1 MEEVTWK
8 QGSVLLLRREMVK
21 FTFSYITFFCLNWPG
36 IVKNLTGKRKKVMN
50 IPFTKLRPFYWQ
62 KKNGKTI

>member
-21 FTFSYITFFCLNWPG
+21 FTVSYITYFCLNWPG
-36 IVKNLTGKRKKVMN
+36 IVENSSDKRTKF
-50 IPFTKLRPFYWQ
+50 IYIRFTKPQSLY
-62 KKNGKTI
+62 IS

>member
-21 FTFSYITFFCLNWPG
+21 FTVSYITYFCLNWPG
-36 IVKNLTGKRKKVMN
+36 IVKNLTGKRKKFMY
-50 IPFTKLRPFYWQ
+50 IRFTKLQ
-62 KKNGKTI
+62 SL